1 MSLADE
7 ADQTALAAE
16 LDRTIERFKAD
27 DVAGVVNLGDNVAF
41 LAAFNR
47 AAFGIPVWTTSPD
60 VLADF
65 IYDQGATDAEIRNV
79 RLVLSETSGDLYEAG
94 HEPTTA
100 CVDRWNTARPDELAL
115 PDPGEDDLTN
125 MGQVVLACAGLDI
138 FDRAATAAG
147 PELTVASFTA
157 ALDTI
162 GSFETAG
169 TRAASLSS
177 VKWDASDSA
186 RLFRWSDADG
196 ELVGAEDLELG

>member
-1 MSLADE
+1 
-7 ADQTALAAE
+7 
-16 LDRTIERFKAD
+16 
-27 DVAGVVNLGDNVAF
+27 
-41 LAAFNR
+41 
-47 AAFGIPVWTTSPD
+47 
-60 VLADF
+60 
-65 IYDQGATDAEIRNV
+65 
-79 RLVLSETSGDLYEAG
+79 
-94 HEPTTA
+94 
-100 CVDRWNTARPDELAL
+100 
-115 PDPGEDDLTN
+115 